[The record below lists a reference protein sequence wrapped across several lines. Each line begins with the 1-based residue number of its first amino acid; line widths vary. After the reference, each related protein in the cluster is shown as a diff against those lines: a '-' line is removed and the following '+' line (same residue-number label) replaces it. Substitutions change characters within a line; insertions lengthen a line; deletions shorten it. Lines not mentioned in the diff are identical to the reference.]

1 MNDNVE
7 SNKAQQELRF
17 KSERIFLEKLSKLIE
32 ECRAEDLDV
41 GTVLDQLLHQSLSL
55 VFRFTHTV
63 DDAVDIVKIAL
74 DQMLD
79 EHLPE
84 SSDEID
90 FIDSKNIHQ
99 IH

>member
-17 KSERIFLEKLSKLIE
+17 KSEKIFLEKLSKLIE